1 MPSKILP
8 DGWSELPLG
17 DAARYI
23 NGRAFK
29 PTEWSRKGLPIIRI
43 QNLNDREKEFNCF
56 DGEYDYK
63 HYVENGDILISWS
76 ASLGVYVWDRGP
88 AVLNQH
94 IFKVLPNESLVD
106 RRYYVYAVQTILNE
120 MKSRVHG
127 ATMRHIVKGDFQSL
141 RIPVPPL
148 ATQRRIADVLDRG
161 ERLQRFRQQANQLT
175 GKIIQSVFL
184 KMFGDPNNIQ
194 LDFQKEPL
202 DDLVDNLDS
211 RRVPLNEEQRSK
223 RRGNVP
229 YYGASGLVDWVDESL
244 FDEPLLL
251 VAEDGENLRSR
262 KLPIAYSIF
271 GKSWVNNHAHV
282 LRCLRI
288 NQRYLEVWF
297 NILDISAHLGGS
309 TRPKLNKTTL
319 MSMKVPVPPMDL
331 QQKFAAIVEG
341 IHRLKE
347 RQTESNQE
355 INELFGSL
363 ISKAFRGELPATDGV
378 ERPTLES
385 RKNGQTLDKYVA

>member
-1 MPSKILP
+1 MKDRWVSEPLSDIADIIMGQSPPSSTYNQE
-8 DGWSELPLG
+8 GS
-17 DAARYI
+17 
-23 NGRAFK
+23 
-29 PTEWSRKGLPIIRI
+29 GLPFFQGKAEFGEIYPTIAKYCSKPLRI
-43 QNLNDREKEFNCF
+43 AEKN
-56 DGEYDYK
+56 
-63 HYVENGDILISWS
+63 DILMTVRAPVGPVNLSPTKCCIGRGLS
-76 ASLGVYVWDRGP
+76 AIRGKTHKIDRMYLFYFLRSIESRLSKLGQGSTFGAIGRRDLERIVVPRPVDIE
-88 AVLNQH
+88 VQH
-94 IFKVLPNESLVD
+94 
-106 RRYYVYAVQTILNE
+106 
-120 MKSRVHG
+120 
-127 ATMRHIVKGDFQSL
+127 
-141 RIPVPPL
+141 
-148 ATQRRIADVLDRG
+148 RIALVLQKTHALRQKR
-161 ERLQRFRQQANQLT
+161 ERANQLT

-211 RRVPLNEEQRSK
+211 KRVPLNEEQRSK

-319 MSMKVPVPPMDL
+319 MSMKVPVPPIDL

-363 ISKAFRGELPATDGV
+363 ISKAFRGELLATDGI